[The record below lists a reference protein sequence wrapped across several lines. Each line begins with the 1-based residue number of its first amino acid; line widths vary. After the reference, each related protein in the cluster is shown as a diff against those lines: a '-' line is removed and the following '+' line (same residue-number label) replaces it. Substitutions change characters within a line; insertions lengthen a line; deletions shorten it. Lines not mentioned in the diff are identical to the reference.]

1 MIANTKLPD
10 ADEKK
15 VNREK
20 MREFRKNRK
29 DTHADMRFYL
39 LKETKN
45 RLNDLAKQSKMN
57 QTEVL
62 EYLINAAF
70 ENSPF
75 TGEE

>member
-1 MIANTKLPD
+1 MIANTKPQSV
-10 ADEKK
+10 ESKK
-15 VNREK
+15 LNRDK

-29 DTHADMRFYL
+29 ETHADMRFYL

-45 RLNDLAKQSKMN
+45 RLNDLAKQAKMN

-62 EYLINAAF
+62 EHLINAAF

-75 TGEE
+75 TEED

>member
-1 MIANTKLPD
+1 MTANTKLSV
-10 ADEKK
+10 AEERKL
-15 VNREK
+15 NREK

-45 RLNDLAKQSKMN
+45 RLNDLAKQAKMN

-70 ENSPF
+70 ENNPF
-75 TGEE
+75 TENE

>member
-1 MIANTKLPD
+1 MNANSRSQSVE
-10 ADEKK
+10 EKK
-15 VNREK
+15 LNRDK

-29 DTHADMRFYL
+29 ETHADMRFYL

-75 TGEE
+75 TDEE

>member
-1 MIANTKLPD
+1 MTAHSKLPE

-15 VNREK
+15 LNREK

-45 RLNDLAKQSKMN
+45 RLNDLAKQAKMN

-75 TGEE
+75 TEEE

>member
-1 MIANTKLPD
+1 MIANTKPPSV
-10 ADEKK
+10 ESKK
-15 VNREK
+15 LNRDK

-29 DTHADMRFYL
+29 ETHADMRFYL

-45 RLNDLAKQSKMN
+45 RLNDLAKQAKMN

-70 ENSPF
+70 KNSPF
-75 TGEE
+75 TEEE